1 MTDLTTTPQSNASA
15 KPARK
20 GSKIMWMISAVLA
33 LVSIAGWITFF
44 VGVSIK
50 LDKPV
55 LVGVMT
61 VTALSMEGLMWTI
74 AASIGVT
81 VFETR
86 KRIWRFL
93 TGRGW
98 TVA

>member
-1 MTDLTTTPQSNASA
+1 MTDLAQA
-15 KPARK
+15 PAAPPKRK
-20 GSKIMWMISAVLA
+20 GLKIMWALAGVLA
-33 LVSIAGWITFF
+33 VVAICGWIAFF
-44 VGVSIK
+44 VGVNLK

-55 LVGVMT
+55 LVGILT
-61 VTALSMEGLMWTI
+61 VTALCMEGLMWTV

-98 TVA
+98 TQG

>member
-1 MTDLTTTPQSNASA
+1 MTDLAQSSATPP
-15 KPARK
+15 KRK
-20 GSKIMWMISAVLA
+20 GSKIMWVISGILAV
-33 LVSIAGWITFF
+33 IAVAAIVTTVIGFQM
-44 VGVSIK
+44 K
-50 LDKPV
+50 LEKPV
-55 LVGVMT
+55 LIGMLTVVG
-61 VTALSMEGLMWTI
+61 LSLEGLMWTV

-98 TVA
+98 TQG

>member
-1 MTDLTTTPQSNASA
+1 MTDLAAAPR
-15 KPARK
+15 KRK
-20 GSKIMWMISAVLA
+20 GARIMWVISGILAV
-33 LVSIAGWITFF
+33 IAVAAIITTVIGFQM
-44 VGVSIK
+44 K
-50 LDKPV
+50 LEKPV
-55 LVGVMT
+55 LIGMLTVVG
-61 VTALSMEGLMWTI
+61 LSLEGLMWTV

-98 TVA
+98 TQG

>member
-1 MTDLTTTPQSNASA
+1 MTDLAQSPATPPKRKGAKMMWVISGVLAVIAVAAITTTVIGFQ
-15 KPARK
+15 
-20 GSKIMWMISAVLA
+20 M
-33 LVSIAGWITFF
+33 
-44 VGVSIK
+44 K
-50 LDKPV
+50 LEKPV
-55 LVGVMT
+55 LIGMLTVVG
-61 VTALSMEGLMWTI
+61 LSLEGLMWTV

-98 TVA
+98 TQG

>member
-1 MTDLTTTPQSNASA
+1 MTDLATAAAPR
-15 KPARK
+15 KRK
-20 GSKIMWMISAVLA
+20 GARIMWVISGILAVVA
-33 LVSIAGWITFF
+33 VAAIITTVIGFQM
-44 VGVSIK
+44 K
-50 LDKPV
+50 LEKPV
-55 LVGVMT
+55 LIGMLTVVG
-61 VTALSMEGLMWTI
+61 LSLEGLMWTV

-98 TVA
+98 TQG

>member
-1 MTDLTTTPQSNASA
+1 MTDLAAAPR
-15 KPARK
+15 KRK
-20 GSKIMWMISAVLA
+20 GARIMWVISGILAVVA
-33 LVSIAGWITFF
+33 VAAIITTVIGFQM
-44 VGVSIK
+44 K
-50 LDKPV
+50 LEKPV
-55 LVGVMT
+55 LIGMLTVVG
-61 VTALSMEGLMWTI
+61 LSLEGLMWTV

-98 TVA
+98 TQG